1 MKTREQ
7 IFERLQKRPKSTFT
21 LDALGE
27 YVIVELATA
36 RFGAPAAWP
45 YDLAGV
51 QNRPLTEGSLTT
63 DLAWMVQLGAKAAV
77 GHDAI
82 RASYGI
88 DKLRALLWALDHQLG
103 AWAADDANYPNY
115 GVPIFRKIAQ
125 TFNLQLPAEFATWK
139 DREKCAP
146 DCARGC
152 GL

>member
-1 MKTREQ
+1 MKTRDQ
-7 IFERLQKRPKSTFT
+7 ILERLQKKPPSTFT

-27 YVIVELATA
+27 YVIEELATV
-36 RFGAPAAWP
+36 RFGPPAAWP
-45 YDLAGV
+45 YDLFGM
-51 QNRPLTEGSLTT
+51 QNRALTEGALTT
-63 DLAWMVQLGAKAAV
+63 DLALMVNAGAAAAV
-77 GHDAI
+77 VHDAI
-82 RASYGI
+82 RASYAI
-88 DKLRALLWALDHQLG
+88 DKLRALLWALDHQL
-103 AWAADDANYPNY
+103 AVWTADDANYPNY